1 MNIVVTGHVDAEG
14 NMSGKA
20 KPLRTVGELIDV
32 LSEYDR
38 DASVMGTWEG
48 IMMGLCV
55 YPDKDGLVLVDADE
69 GAYQA
74 RHQDLRCTKCG
85 HIESYNF
92 ADNDKPVC
100 FKCLHAKDD
109 N

>member
-1 MNIVVTGHVDAEG
+1 
-14 NMSGKA
+14 MSGKA
-20 KPLRTVGELIDV
+20 KSLRTVGELIDA

-48 IMMGLCV
+48 ITMELCV
-55 YPDKDGLVLVDADE
+55 YPDKDGLVLVDADD
-69 GAYQA
+69 GRYQT

-85 HIESYNF
+85 HIASFNSTDE
-92 ADNDKPVC
+92 PVC
-100 FKCLHAKDD
+100 FRCLHAGDG